1 MLTVQEL
8 LERKGII
15 DAHTGDKEKIL
26 KINSLKD
33 AGFED
38 GEIKIKSLSKE
49 RMNGI
54 NKLAVKNGMQ
64 ASIEAVY
71 DGVVEPN
78 LKDTALQQAY
88 DCFSPL
94 DIVEKI
100 FTPIEIDR
108 IATQINV
115 ISGYAEGDR
124 KVIEE
129 VKNS

>member
-1 MLTVQEL
+1 
-8 LERKGII
+8 
-15 DAHTGDKEKIL
+15 
-26 KINSLKD
+26 
-33 AGFED
+33 
-38 GEIKIKSLSKE
+38 
-49 RMNGI
+49 MNGI